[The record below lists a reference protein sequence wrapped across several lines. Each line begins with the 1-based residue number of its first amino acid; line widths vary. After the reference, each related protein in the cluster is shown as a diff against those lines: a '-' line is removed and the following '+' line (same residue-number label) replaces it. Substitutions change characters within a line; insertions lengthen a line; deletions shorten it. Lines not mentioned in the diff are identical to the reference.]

1 MSLAY
6 QLELAFE
13 IESPG
18 ILRMAAID
26 HKDDSVR
33 LAARQRDAAHGF
45 EIDLGHLLAFAQI
58 CEGGFAARR
67 RPPVGDAAAAA
78 AAIEAEHESGLFG
91 RAAMDEGVDAQRPM
105 QTDDPGRD
113 AFQVLETRPPHQRA
127 VTEHPKIFV
136 GVGLRKM
143 HELAVGA
150 RALTRWFFA

>member
-26 HKDDSVR
+26 HIDDSIR
-33 LAARQRDAAHGF
+33 LAACQPDAAHGF
-45 EIDLGHLLAFAQI
+45 EIALGHLLACAQI
-58 CEGGFAARR
+58 CEGGLAARR
-67 RPPVGDAAAAA
+67 RHPVGDAAATAA
-78 AAIEAEHESGLFG
+78 AVEAEHEAGLFR

-113 AFQVLETRPPHQRA
+113 AVQVLETRPPHQGA
-127 VTEHPKIFV
+127 VPEHPKIFV

-143 HELAVGA
+143 HELAVG
-150 RALTRWFFA
+150 